1 MRRRARERVLAL
13 LRPGLILLLLAVG
26 APASVPADA
35 AAADSVERTTLDN
48 GLTVI
53 VRENP
58 VAPVVAV
65 SLLVGMGARWETA
78 DNAGISNFLQAVMVK
93 GTNKRDGAALADAV
107 AALGGKMNAYGETD
121 YSEIRGSALARF
133 WRPLLDLI
141 AEVALD
147 PKLAPADVDNE
158 RDWLL
163 SRLQRRRDNPSAR
176 AFDELYALLYGPHPY
191 GRPPLGTQASL
202 AKVDHAAIVA
212 WYRTFYQPKAMILA
226 VSGQVSAADVRDEA
240 RRLFGA
246 MPRGQGVREPSNPV
260 PTPAARRVTISQPA
274 QQAQIVSAVIAPG
287 LGDPD
292 HAAVKVLSTVL
303 GGGMAG
309 RLFVEIRDKRGLAY
323 AASSYYD
330 PVKEA
335 GALVLYLGTAPGNA
349 GNAEQALAREIER
362 IRNEPVDAGELA
374 RAKNFLLGKYDMDRR
389 TNERRAWY
397 EAYYTLEHVV
407 GYPAR
412 YRRAVEAVTAADV
425 QRVARRYLNS
435 LTTVVLSPPAAP
447 SR

>member
-1 MRRRARERVLAL
+1 MTRAVRGRPRRVL
-13 LRPGLILLLLAVG
+13 RSGLVLLLLA
-26 APASVPADA
+26 A
-35 AAADSVERTTLDN
+35 AALATPRVAAVADTVERTTLDN
-48 GLTVI
+48 GLTLI

-65 SLLVGMGARWETA
+65 SLLIGMGARWETA
-78 DNAGISNFLQAVMVK
+78 DNAGISNFLQAVLVK

-121 YSEIRGSALARF
+121 YSEIRSSALARF
-133 WRPLLDLI
+133 WRPLLELT

-163 SRLQRRRDNPSAR
+163 SRVQRRRDNPSAR
-176 AFDELYALLYGPHPY
+176 AFDELYVLLYGPHPY

-202 AKVDHAAIVA
+202 ARLDRDALVA
-212 WYRTFYQPKAMILA
+212 WYRAAYQPKAMILA
-226 VSGQVSAADVRDEA
+226 VSGQVSVAEVREEA
-240 RRLFGA
+240 RRLFGG
-246 MPRGQGVREPSNPV
+246 MPRGDGLRAPSNPAPV
-260 PTPAARRVTISQPA
+260 PAARRVIISQPA
-274 QQAQIVSAVIAPG
+274 QQVQIVVGGIAPG
-287 LGDPD
+287 LDDPD

-309 RLFVEIRDKRGLAY
+309 RLFVELRDKRGLAY
-323 AASSYYD
+323 AASSFYE
-330 PVKEA
+330 PVREP

-349 GNAEQALAREIER
+349 GSAEQGLTRELER
-362 IRNEPVDAGELA
+362 IRNEPIDAAELA

-397 EAYYTLEHVV
+397 EAFYTLEHVTD
-407 GYPAR
+407 YPAR
-412 YRRAVEAVTAADV
+412 YRRAVEGVTAADV
-425 QRVARRYLNS
+425 QRVARRYLS
-435 LTTVVLSPPAAP
+435 VLSTIVLQPPAAAP